1 MHYRASRKGKPFTRK
16 DDRMEQQVSKAVVRL
31 PAIRAFLREIPEN
44 LLAQLGQ
51 VDAREAEQVLRD
63 ISAATTRLLGS

>member
-1 MHYRASRKGKPFTRK
+1 
-16 DDRMEQQVSKAVVRL
+16 MEQQVSKAVVRL
-31 PAIRAFLREIPEN
+31 PVIRAFLREIPED